1 MSVGDTLIWTGKVL
15 AATTNQPTQL
25 KLTVSWKRGL
35 GNPAQPL
42 SITVNLVANET
53 AADVVGTVFAEWQKK
68 HPYGRDIEFDIQ
80 GEGGRLFFNGPPTAM
95 MVDGLDASG
104 VPITISLL
112 ELGKLV
118 DIRGIGVS
126 TWVRDWPKAAR
137 HSRHTTDRAAFLIP
151 PPSQAGSGPTAP
163 VLIGLGATAQSLVQ
177 AIPGC
182 CDQYRS

>member
-126 TWVRDWPKAAR
+126 TWVRDWPK
-137 HSRHTTDRAAFLIP
+137 S
-151 PPSQAGSGPTAP
+151 SAP
-163 VLIGLGATAQSLVQ
+163 
-177 AIPGC
+177 
-182 CDQYRS
+182 